1 MGILFLKFGLGAK
14 VAGAKTLTHA
24 IVKAGGHK
32 AIAVATTG
40 MLAKRHIIDLFSK
53 FFTAH
58 SVSKY
63 KQNLITVLKLKANE
77 IKNSPPIKR
86 LKAFGSMLLSI
97 PMIYFFWTKV
107 LGTAIQKIVYALIV
121 PLFTLIWNLLIT
133 SLNILTFIFQVLML
147 NVLLDVLA
155 NYRWGKVI
163 LNFIDR
169 LVYLLGSVLN
179 LFNKL
184 LSYLGINPK
193 SWLIK
198 LSMKFNAWLERI
210 LDQNLPEVKKIR
222 NRRDRYINGVESISE
237 KRYLYLQKKRIKRV
251 SVWKQTKI
259 LFTKSILKKKSW
271 QEIRQKKVLQREARQ
286 LRTTAEIR
294 RKNVQT
300 HTKRHPLLL
309 PYAEYQAR

>member
-1 MGILFLKFGLGAK
+1 LKFGLGAK

-24 IVKAGGHK
+24 IVNAGGQK

-63 KQNLITVLKLKANE
+63 KHNLINVLKIKVNE
-77 IKNSPPIKR
+77 IKNSSPIKR

-107 LGTAIQKIVYALIV
+107 LGTAIQKIVYALVV

-133 SLNILTFIFQVLML
+133 SFNILTFIFQVLML
-147 NVLLDVLA
+147 NVLLDALA
-155 NYRWGKVI
+155 NYRLGKII
-163 LNFIDR
+163 LNFVDK
-169 LVYLLGSVLN
+169 LLYLLGAVLN
-179 LFNKL
+179 LFNQA

-193 SWLIK
+193 AWLIK

-210 LDQNLPEVKKIR
+210 LDQNLPEIKKIR
-222 NRRDRYINGVESISE
+222 NRRDRYINIVEAISE
-237 KRYLYLQKKRIKRV
+237 KRYRYLQKKRVKRV

-259 LFTKSILKKKSW
+259 LFSKNILKKKSW
-271 QEIRQKKVLQREARQ
+271 QEIRQKRVLHREARQ
-286 LRTTAEIR
+286 QRTTAEIR
-294 RKNVQT
+294 RKNMLT
-300 HTKRHPLLL
+300 LKKRHPLLL
-309 PYAEYQAR
+309 PYKAYSLS